1 MHKFRQFMG
10 VEEFTKL
17 TQKAMSTHMY
27 KPEVVSI
34 MRALATKYSDLGD
47 HEKALEYVT
56 RAEKLSAKYLPT
68 TEHQLVLLLWL
79 TKVEIYLKKLQNVN
93 ES

>member
-1 MHKFRQFMG
+1 MG